1 MYKVKIKFVQT
12 FIIFYQIFKEKNSI
26 FFVQLHVQNNH
37 IKYSHLYQKHSIFKY
52 MIFRL
57 LKIAVTIAQ

>member
-1 MYKVKIKFVQT
+1 MYKIKIKFVQI

-26 FFVQLHVQNNH
+26 FFVQLRVQNNYV
-37 IKYSHLYQKHSIFKY
+37 KYSHLSQKHPIFKY